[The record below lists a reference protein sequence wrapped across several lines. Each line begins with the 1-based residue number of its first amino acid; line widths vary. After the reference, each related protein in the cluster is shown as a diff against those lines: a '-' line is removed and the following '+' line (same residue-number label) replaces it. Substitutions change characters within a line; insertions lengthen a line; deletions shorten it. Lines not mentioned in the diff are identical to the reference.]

1 MSTEIYRGSLS
12 DVIARAAK
20 STTVDPREEKLKAR
34 FENTSED
41 IFLLVDISG
50 SMSSTVGD
58 TKMSKWGHA
67 QIAVNDVLAHNPKIR
82 VVAFDSIVEEVK
94 DGKLP
99 PPRGSTDMDG
109 ALEYVA
115 KFRPWKTIIV
125 SDGLP
130 DDQKRTIEVA
140 DKMTG
145 RIDTIYCGPDGHPAI
160 TFLRSL
166 CKIGCGRHATWEG
179 RGELTGAIRGLLNA

>member
-1 MSTEIYRGSLS
+1 MPTELYRGSLA

-20 STTVDPREEKLKAR
+20 STVVDPREAKLKAR
-34 FENTSED
+34 FENTGDD

-50 SMSSTVGD
+50 SMLSPIGD
-58 TKMSKWGHA
+58 TTMSKFDHA
-67 QIAVNDVLAHNPKIR
+67 QIAVDDVLAHNPKIR
-82 VVAFDSIVEEVK
+82 VVAFDSWPREVK
-94 DGKLP
+94 GGKLP
-99 PPRGSTDMDG
+99 QPAGSTCMGD

-115 KFRPWKTIIV
+115 KFRPQKTIIV

-130 DDQKRTIEVA
+130 DDEQGARDAAE
-140 DKMTG
+140 KMTG

-166 CKIGCGRHATWEG
+166 CRIGCGRHSTWEG
-179 RGELTGAIRGLLNA
+179 RGELTGAIRALLSA